1 MDQEAYFTYVPLALP
16 SQNLRLLTL
25 LPVSNSSNGEINCE
39 LQAAPSVAAV
49 CHTYETISYV
59 WGSRAY
65 QVHILINDKV
75 FEVTANVRK
84 LLLRLRHLT
93 ESRILWIDTICIDQC
108 NTSEK
113 EHHLTLMSKIYR
125 YGSRNVVG
133 LEHNGSD
140 NNKQACDLAVETM
153 RRMREIEVPSIL
165 EVNPETEEM
174 KAIDV
179 LLANPWFHM
188 RLWVVQEAVLPRDH
202 ICIYGQGE
210 FSLHEL
216 EDVSLRTHTA
226 ANWTNLRIT
235 LSKLFSPEATQGL
248 RILTNFWILHREYAW
263 LHHTDEE
270 PQPRDLAVLLQTNLT
285 REATD
290 PHDHVYGLLGLLES
304 QIAGQPLP
312 SGLLPDYTIPLHVLY
327 RSATRVAIN
336 SRQDLHALR
345 IVYHDT
351 EGLLDLKGFPSW
363 VARLDLMGSAIERPA
378 RPGFW
383 HCAHFEF
390 MSDKHAEQSPDPDV
404 LTWQGTVLDEVTKTT
419 AVMRDNMLHEKETLL
434 LSLDEIDHLA
444 LEAASSARSPL
455 DTAYSLEECVAETL
469 IGGEC
474 HRAAA
479 TREDIRQGYKFRKAL
494 VSAKALDDLDGD
506 ALSYRLLLSVCR
518 RKRFFITSSGRIG
531 LGDPATQQ
539 GDMVAILYNCA
550 WPLILRKLDTDSS
563 YNFVG
568 IAYVNGAMQG
578 EAMKAHIE
586 ESRADAVF
594 HIH

>member
-1 MDQEAYFTYVPLALP
+1 MF
-16 SQNLRLLTL
+16 
-25 LPVSNSSNGEINCE
+25 G
-39 LQAAPSVAAV
+39 
-49 CHTYETISYV
+49 
-59 WGSRAY
+59 
-65 QVHILINDKV
+65 
-75 FEVTANVRK
+75 VTANVLK

-113 EHHLTLMSKIYR
+113 EHQLTLMSNIYR
-125 YGSRNVVG
+125 YGSRNVVYLG
-133 LEHNGSD
+133 LEHNGND
-140 NNKQACDLAVETM
+140 NNKQACDLAIKTM
-153 RRMREIEVPSIL
+153 RHMREIEVPSIL
-165 EVNPETEEM
+165 GLNPETEEM
-174 KAIDV
+174 KAVDV
-179 LLANPWFHM
+179 LLANPWFH
-188 RLWVVQEAVLPRDH
+188 
-202 ICIYGQGE
+202 
-210 FSLHEL
+210 LHEL
-216 EDVSLRTHTA
+216 EDVSMRTHTA

-270 PQPRDLAVLLQTNLT
+270 PQPRDLAVLLETNLT

-290 PHDHVYGLLGLLES
+290 PHDRVYGFLGLLES

-312 SGLLPDYTIPLHVLY
+312 SGLLPDYKTPLHVLY
-327 RSATRVAIN
+327 RCATCEAID
-336 SRQDLHALR
+336 SRRGLHALR

-351 EGLLDLKGFPSW
+351 EGLLDLKGLPSW

-383 HCAHFEF
+383 HCAHFEI
-390 MSDKHAEQSPDPDV
+390 MSDKHAQQGPDPDV
-404 LTWQGTVLDEVTKTT
+404 LTWQGMVLDEVTKMTE
-419 AVMRDNMLHEKETLL
+419 VMTDNMLHEKEMLL
-434 LSLDEIDHLA
+434 LSLEEIDHLA
-444 LEAASSARSPL
+444 LEAASSAKPPL
-455 DTAYSLEECVAETL
+455 DTAYWLDECVAGTL

-479 TREDIRQGYKFRKAL
+479 TREDIRQGYRFRKAL

-506 ALSYRLLLSVCR
+506 ALSYYRLLLSVCR

-550 WPLILRKLDTDSS
+550 WPLMLRKLDTDSN
-563 YNFVG
+563 YNLLG
-568 IAYVNGAMQG
+568 IAYVNGVMQG

-586 ESRADAVF
+586 ESRADGVF
-594 HIH
+594 RIH